1 MRESNPMV
9 DLFCKVKILNSA
21 FSTFTFSLF
30 FKIIVLI
37 IKRRNRNMVENH
49 LFQENLLH
57 SLQYGFIDREIFQ
70 EGIYSPK
77 ILINDAQSHRYV
89 LNDLQE
95 ELSKATSFS
104 FSVAFITQSGLA
116 LIKSQLSDL
125 ADEGV
130 EGRILISPYLDF
142 NDPVAMKELLKLKN
156 VQVRITPVDMQMHAK
171 FYLFEQ
177 GNKQVLISG
186 SSNLTHT
193 ALKINYEWNVKL
205 TSTHNGDFIQNTKLE
220 FEKIWDKSM
229 VLDLKAIES
238 YVRRRKTVIQTST
251 IKTSDEEEYLTPISP
266 NKMQIEA
273 LKGLANVRENGA
285 KKALIISATGTG
297 KTYLSAFDVKQ
308 FQPARMLFIV
318 HREQIL
324 QKSLTDF
331 QKVLSF
337 GDEEACIYKSGM
349 DITDKKYIFA
359 TIQTLSR
366 EANLSTFDKEYFDYI
381 LIDEVHKAGA
391 ESYKKVMGF
400 FQPNFYLGMT
410 ATPERTDGQ
419 NIYELFDYNIAYEIR
434 LQEALDNDMLCPF
447 IYYGVSDIRVD
458 GQLIDEKSSFS
469 RLVSSE
475 RVSHILEKVAY
486 YGVSGEKVRG
496 LIFCSSVDE
505 ANELEKQFNIRG
517 LRTRALSG
525 VHSQEERQCAVQE
538 LETGKLDYI
547 LTVDIF
553 NEGID
558 IPSVNQVVMLRN
570 TQSSI
575 IFIQQLGRGLR
586 KHDSKEYVTIIDFIG
601 NYQNNYLIPLAL
613 FGDQSMNK
621 DNYRRE
627 VREPNTL
634 SGLTTINFEK
644 IAREQIFSSI
654 TNTTLSSIKILRDA
668 FKDLENKLGR
678 IPYLTDF
685 VKLNSIEPLIF
696 FENSSFNNYSDVINK
711 FSEEMITLS
720 KIEKK
725 FLNFVTF
732 EVLNGKRKHELYLLK
747 LLLEND
753 GQVSSD
759 KWFEYVLEHE
769 LETDSEVLDSVARV
783 LDLSFLKAQEQKK
796 YGNKALAQLNGEM
809 YELNSEVMKSIQDN
823 SNFGSLFSD
832 VIEAGILKSKE
843 YPDILTL
850 YQKYSRRDVLKL
862 LNVRKDEPSL
872 NIGGYKIDQETNSCP
887 IFITYHKSDDISETI
902 KYEDELLNE
911 STLKWFS
918 KNKRTIESNDV
929 STIVNSN
936 SNGLRLELFVIKD
949 DSEGGEFYY
958 LGPLKYIDGSASEI
972 VKSGDSVVQMRF
984 KLEYPV
990 EANLFK
996 YLTNR

>member
-1 MRESNPMV
+1 MSGN
-9 DLFCKVKILNSA
+9 L
-21 FSTFTFSLF
+21 
-30 FKIIVLI
+30 
-37 IKRRNRNMVENH
+37 
-49 LFQENLLH
+49 LFQDNLLH
-57 SLQYGFIDREIFQ
+57 SLQYGFIDREVFQ
-70 EGIYSPK
+70 EGIYAPK
-77 ILINDAQSHRYV
+77 ILINDVTTHRYV

-95 ELSKATSFS
+95 ELSKSKSFS

-125 ADEGV
+125 ADDGIR
-130 EGRILISPYLDF
+130 GRILISPYLDF
-142 NDPVAMKELLKLKN
+142 NDPIAMKELLKLKN
-156 VQVRITPVDMQMHAK
+156 VDVRMTPTDLQMHAK
-171 FYLFEQ
+171 FYLFE
-177 GNKQVLISG
+177 KEDRQVIISG

-205 TSTHNGDFIQNTKLE
+205 TSAQNGDFIQNAKDE
-220 FEKIWDKSM
+220 FEKIWEQSQ
-229 VLDLKAIES
+229 VLTIEAINA
-238 YVRRRKTVIQTST
+238 YAARRKTVIQTVA
-251 IKTSDEEEYLTPISP
+251 IQEEVSAEYQGKIRP
-266 NKMQIEA
+266 NKMQEQA
-273 LKGLANVRENGA
+273 LEGLVNVRKNGA
-285 KKALIISATGTG
+285 KKALVISATGTG

-308 FQPARMLFIV
+308 YNPGRMLFIV

-324 QKSLTDF
+324 QKSLKDF
-331 QKVLSF
+331 QKVLGF
-337 GDEEACIYKSGM
+337 DDDEGCLYKSGA
-349 DITDKKYIFA
+349 DISQKKYIFA

-366 EANLSTFDKEYFDYI
+366 DANLQSFDQAFFDYI

-391 ESYKKVMGF
+391 ESYKRVMDY
-400 FQPNFYLGMT
+400 FQPDFYLGMT

-447 IYYGVSDIRVD
+447 IYYGVSDIKVD
-458 GQLIDEKSSFS
+458 GQLINEKSTFS
-469 RLVSSE
+469 NLVSE
-475 RVSHILEKVAY
+475 QRVKHILDKVSY
-486 YGVSGEKVRG
+486 YGVSGETVKG
-496 LIFCSSVDE
+496 LIFCSSVRE
-505 ANELEKQFNIRG
+505 ANELENLFNAKG

-525 VHSQEERQCAVQE
+525 IHSQEERQQVVAD
-538 LETGKLDYI
+538 LESGKLDYI

-601 NYQNNYLIPLAL
+601 NYQNNYLIPVAL

-634 SGLTTINFEK
+634 KGLTTINFEK
-644 IAREQIFSSI
+644 IAKEQIFSSI

-678 IPYLTDF
+678 TPYLADF
-685 VKLNSIEPLIF
+685 VKLKSIEPLIF
-696 FENSSFNNYSDVINK
+696 FENSSFNNYADVITK
-711 FSEEMITLS
+711 FSDEIISLS
-720 KIEKK
+720 EIEKK
-725 FLNFVTF
+725 FFNFITF

-747 LLLEND
+747 LLLENG

-759 KWFEYVLEHE
+759 KWFEYVLEHD
-769 LETDSEVLDSVARV
+769 LDIRSEVLESVNRV

-796 YGNKALAQLNGEM
+796 YGTDALVSLVDETYKLNESVQKSLK
-809 YELNSEVMKSIQDN
+809 ENSQ
-823 SNFGSLFSD
+823 FALLFSD
-832 VIEAGILKSKE
+832 VIETGILKAKD
-843 YPDILTL
+843 YPQVFTL
-850 YQKYSRRDVLKL
+850 GQKYSRRDVLKL
-862 LNVRKDEPSL
+862 MNVRKDEPPL

-887 IFITYHKSDDISETI
+887 IFITYHKSEDISDTI

-911 STLKWFS
+911 STLRWFS
-918 KNKRTIESNDV
+918 KNKRTLESNDV
-929 STIVNSN
+929 STIINSN
-936 SNGLRLELFVIKD
+936 ENGLRLELFVIKD

-958 LGPLKYIDGSASEI
+958 LGPLKYVEGSADELLRN
-972 VKSGDSVVQMRF
+972 GDTVVQMRF
-984 KLEYPV
+984 NLEEPV
-990 EANLFK
+990 EVNLYK
-996 YLTNR
+996 YLTDR